1 MLVEENRLKPLVEQK
16 QRVCTLIPITLWQE
30 TELLD
35 AGWKHFTGAIGK
47 AKKKGNNNIYD

>member
-1 MLVEENRLKPLVEQK
+1 MLVEEKRLKPWVEQK

-35 AGWKHFTGAIGK
+35 AGWKHFPGAIGK
-47 AKKKGNNNIYD
+47 AKKKKK

>member
-1 MLVEENRLKPLVEQK
+1 MLVEEKRLKPWVEQK

-35 AGWKHFTGAIGK
+35 AGWKHFPGAIGK
-47 AKKKGNNNIYD
+47 AKKKKSNNIYD